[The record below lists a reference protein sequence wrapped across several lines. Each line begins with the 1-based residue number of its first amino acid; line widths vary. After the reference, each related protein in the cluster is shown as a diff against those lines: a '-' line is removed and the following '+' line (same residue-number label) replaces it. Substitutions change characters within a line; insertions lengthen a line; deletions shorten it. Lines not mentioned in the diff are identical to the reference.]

1 MTIYSFI
8 NNMVEEDNSNTQVE
22 EVAKSDSSEVAK
34 SDNEVEKSFQE
45 SVKSGFDTLTEVVQ
59 SIAETQKATQETLSG
74 LDNRLKALETPTDLP
89 LTPKGTA
96 ASEDVGAKVTVP
108 DTYQSNS
115 VQAGLDDDRSGD
127 KKPSSDKGGLKM
139 QQKSDDTELIEKAEH
154 TFSTETPR
162 PNAALETV
170 DKSFKDESLIL
181 KDARAN
187 GAEGLSQVARDI
199 LAGKYY
205 MPSED
210 EVGAY

>member
-1 MTIYSFI
+1 
-8 NNMVEEDNSNTQVE
+8 MVEEDNSNTQVE
-22 EVAKSDSSEVAK
+22 DVSTSNVEK
-34 SDNEVEKSFQE
+34 SDNEVEKSFQDT
-45 SVKSGFDTLTEVVQ
+45 VKSGFDTLTEVVQ
-59 SIAETQKATQETLSG
+59 SIAETQKATQETLGG

-89 LTPKGTA
+89 LSPKGTA
-96 ASEDVGAKVTVP
+96 ASDDVGAKVTVP

-139 QQKSDDTELIEKAEH
+139 QQKSDDTELIEKAQH
-154 TFSTETPR
+154 TFTTETPR

-181 KDARAN
+181 KDARSG

-205 MPSED
+205 KPSED

>member
-1 MTIYSFI
+1 
-8 NNMVEEDNSNTQVE
+8 MVEEDNSNTQVE
-22 EVAKSDSSEVAK
+22 EVSTSNVEK